1 MGQDMIEELRL
12 RPPRIDAT
20 LILRLHKYRRPERV
34 APQLREVAR
43 RMAAQAETLLEPRG
57 WLRRARV
64 HGVDPQGAVLLD
76 DGVAFHSQALARRL
90 DGAAE
95 VVLLVLTIGSALERR
110 AQALMREEHV
120 VEGLLLDTGGWVAI
134 DALLRDVRQRLAADA
149 RRRGYRLTARLA
161 PGFAGWPLEQQRA
174 LFDAFGE
181 GLVAVRLTD
190 HCVMRPGK
198 SVSGLYGLVAAGR
211 P

>member
-1 MGQDMIEELRL
+1 MIEELRL
-12 RPPRIDAT
+12 RPPHIDAN

-34 APQLREVAR
+34 APPLREVAR
-43 RMAAQAETLLEPRG
+43 QMAALAQTLLEPRG

-64 HGVDPQGAVLLD
+64 RGVEPQGGVLLD
-76 DGVAFHSQALARRL
+76 GDVAFQSQALARRL

-95 VVLLVLTIGSALERR
+95 AVLLVLTIGSALERR
-110 AQALMREEHV
+110 AQTLMREERV

-134 DALLRDVRQRLAADA
+134 DALLRDVRQVLAADA

-174 LFDAFGE
+174 LLDAFGE
-181 GLVAVRLTD
+181 DRVTVRLTESYM
-190 HCVMRPGK
+190 MRPGK
-198 SVSGLYGLVAAGR
+198 SVTGVYGLVAAGR